1 MHIYSMLPPLV
12 STNLEFDPTL
22 PLVESLGNDFD
33 FAQFG
38 ALANGLRDP
47 SGHLAGLQQPDDLME
62 WYYGNQQIMGLLDEE
77 FTF

>member
-38 ALANGLRDP
+38 ALANGVGDA
-47 SGHLAGLQQPDDLME
+47 SGNLGSLQHADDLME

-77 FTF
+77 LTF